1 MKSTTKAFWKLVSEW
16 CAELSKGE
24 NALFLDGTTKN
35 EYITNCDNAY
45 DFCKTHNMKKG
56 VRNLDRHKIASI
68 LVIEAIKLGIVKRKD
83 GKNADNDRQIF
94 IGVEKVLFACAINY
108 LAQQVNLEIRKDKKD
123 IPVMQNFPLP
133 MALSCSTG
141 YDDITCRLLHYGNEN
156 NTLSILDLAD
166 KFFLLE
172 YIAINTYYGTRADE
186 VFSLLRESAI

>member
-16 CAELSKGE
+16 CAELSEGE
-24 NALFLDGTTKN
+24 NALLLDGAKKN

-94 IGVEKVLFACAINY
+94 IGVENVLFGCAINY
-108 LAQQVNLEIRKDKKD
+108 LAQQVNLEIKSDRSH
-123 IPVMQNFPLP
+123 VVL
-133 MALSCSTG
+133 
-141 YDDITCRLLHYGNEN
+141 
-156 NTLSILDLAD
+156 
-166 KFFLLE
+166 
-172 YIAINTYYGTRADE
+172 
-186 VFSLLRESAI
+186 